1 MGERHSSDLQ
11 LDRLSS
17 CLPVERTLT
26 HANDQQTEFGLNSPL
41 IESERE
47 VVSVVRGLVTAL
59 LGRSHIQEV
68 LSASFRPVL
77 GVLPSSSHL
86 EGNEDSLAPK
96 LHSVVKVCDRFEW
109 KQRCKR
115 V

>member
-1 MGERHSSDLQ
+1 MGERHQSDLQ
-11 LDRLSS
+11 LDRLRS
-17 CLPVERTLT
+17 CLPAERTIT
-26 HANDQQTEFGLNSPL
+26 HAHAQQAEFGLISPL
-41 IESERE
+41 IESGRE

-77 GVLPSSSHL
+77 RVLPASSHL
-86 EGNEDSLAPK
+86 EGNKDSLAPK

-109 KQRCKR
+109 KQRCKQ

>member
-1 MGERHSSDLQ
+1 MHL
-11 LDRLSS
+11 
-17 CLPVERTLT
+17 RT
-26 HANDQQTEFGLNSPL
+26 ARQTKLLAELGLKSP
-41 IESERE
+41 IKESKRE
-47 VVSVVRGLVTAL
+47 VLSFVRGLVTAL

-77 GVLPSSSHL
+77 RVLPSSSHL